1 MSEHQID
8 IVVLGSGPAGS
19 TVATKLVKRGYSV
32 AMIETRE
39 FGGTCALRGCN
50 PKKVYVNA
58 AEIIDRARRSEGKLI
73 VGSDGVK
80 IDWAKLLQFKREF
93 TQPVVEK
100 TEKSYRSSGIQTFQ
114 GTPSFDSPTS
124 IVVGSERIVGK
135 KFIIATGAT
144 PAPVGIPGAEH
155 ITTSDDFLELSNLPE
170 RVVFIGGGYISM
182 EFAHVAARCGTHVTI
197 VDRNERVLS
206 GFDPDLIDL
215 LTQYS
220 EKRGIHFRLGVS
232 PTSIVDA
239 SGNGSDHRYRIE
251 MDKGPA
257 LDAGLVVHGAG
268 RVPNVQGLELSRAAI
283 SFSDQGVSVN
293 DAFRSVSNENV
304 YAIGDCAATGKPRLT
319 PTANEEA
326 RIVVKNLLEPGEAH
340 RADYGAIPKV
350 AFTTPSI
357 AAVGMSEE
365 DARKSHDVDVR
376 ADDMSSW
383 GSVRKTGGTAAGYKI
398 LVDRDNDRVLGAHL
412 LGPSAEET
420 INLFALAMKF
430 GLTATDI
437 KSTLFAFPTSA
448 SDVRS
453 ML

>member
-1 MSEHQID
+1 M
-8 IVVLGSGPAGS
+8 
-19 TVATKLVKRGYSV
+19 

-58 AEIIDRARRSEGKLI
+58 GALIDRVRRSEGKLV

-80 IDWAKLLQFKREF
+80 IDWGKLLQFKREF
-93 TQPVVEK
+93 TEPVLEK
-100 TEKSYRSSGIQTFQ
+100 TEKSYQSSGIQTFQ
-114 GTPSFDSPTS
+114 GTPSFESPTS
-124 IVVGSERIVGK
+124 IVVGSERIAGE
-135 KFIIATGAT
+135 KFIVATGAT
-144 PAPVGIPGAEH
+144 PVPIDIPGAEH
-155 ITTSDDFLELSNLPE
+155 ITTSDDFLELSELPE

-182 EFAHVAARCGTHVTI
+182 EFAHVAARCGKHVTI
-197 VDRNERVLS
+197 VERNERVLS

-220 EKRGIHFRLGVS
+220 KKRGIHFRLGAS
-232 PTSIVDA
+232 PASIAIA
-239 SGNGSDHRYRIE
+239 SGEGDGRRYRLE
-251 MDKGPA
+251 MDDGPDI
-257 LDAGLVVHGAG
+257 DAGLIVHGAG
-268 RVPNVQGLELSRAAI
+268 RVPNITGLGLSKAGI
-283 SFSDQGVSVN
+283 EFNDQGILV
-293 DAFRSVSNENV
+293 DEGFQSVSNENV
-304 YAIGDCAATGKPRLT
+304 YAAGDCAATGKPRLT

-326 RIVVKNLLEPGEAH
+326 RIVVENLLESGGDQ

-350 AFTTPSI
+350 AFTTPAI

-365 DARKSHDVDVR
+365 EARESHDVDVR

-383 GSVRKTGGTAAGYKI
+383 GSVRKTGDAVAGYKI
-398 LVDRDNDRVLGAHL
+398 LVDRENDQVLGAHL

-430 GLTATDI
+430 GLTATNI

-448 SDVRS
+448 ADVRS